1 MSVVIEKIDW
11 KLLGEQKQD
20 LIMVLDVLSAELG
33 SKKESLVGILHLL
46 DSIQDDAV
54 DAGIATEE
62 EVFGD

>member
-33 SKKESLVGILHLL
+33 SKKESLVGILNLL

-54 DAGIATEE
+54 DTGIATEE